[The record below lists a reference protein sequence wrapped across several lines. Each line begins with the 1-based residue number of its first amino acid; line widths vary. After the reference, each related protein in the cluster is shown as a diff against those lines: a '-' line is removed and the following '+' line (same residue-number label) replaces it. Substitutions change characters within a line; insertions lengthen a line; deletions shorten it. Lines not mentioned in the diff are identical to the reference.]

1 LKVGS
6 YATSDREPGQ
16 GGNAA
21 ALSGFRRV
29 P

>member
-21 ALSGFRRV
+21 ALSGSRRV